1 MSTSPAVSGGFGWRV
16 SRLCEGGAC
25 VGVARQG
32 EFVLVGNTSDPETPV
47 SRFTSEEWSAFVAG
61 VKLGDFD
68 DFAR

>member
-1 MSTSPAVSGGFGWRV
+1 
-16 SRLCEGGAC
+16 

-32 EFVLVGNTSDPETPV
+32 EFVVVGNTSDPETPV
-47 SRFTSEEWSAFVAG
+47 SRFTSEEWSAFVVG

>member
-1 MSTSPAVSGGFGWRV
+1 MSTSPAVSGSVDWRV
-16 SRLCEGGAC
+16 SRACDSGAC

-32 EFVLVGNTSDPETPV
+32 EFVLIGDTSSPEAPV

-68 DFAR
+68 DLC